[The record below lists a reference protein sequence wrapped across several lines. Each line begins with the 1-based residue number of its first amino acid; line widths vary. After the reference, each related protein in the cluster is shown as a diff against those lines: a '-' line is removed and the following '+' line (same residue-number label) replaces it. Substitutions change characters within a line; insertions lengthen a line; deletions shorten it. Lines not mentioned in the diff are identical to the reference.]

1 VSSCFTSSS
10 TNTLHRSAQLQ
21 VSQQVAHCFV
31 IGWRVKDFVSPPHPL
46 TARNSRVQCTGDRQ
60 NKPYPSLFFLIPSEG
75 GQNTQKTAIDSL
87 IYTNGVVYTMRE
99 RYFVIWD
106 CKCETRN
113 MNNNYG
119 YSFPTKDKLR
129 YFCRNCGSFKR
140 MDSGTIKV
148 KLITQSIK
156 RATVVMLDE

>member
-1 VSSCFTSSS
+1 VVWCRHVS
-10 TNTLHRSAQLQ
+10 LL
-21 VSQQVAHCFV
+21 
-31 IGWRVKDFVSPPHPL
+31 PPQTHSIAPL
-46 TARNSRVQCTGDRQ
+46 NFKYRNKLLIV
-60 NKPYPSLFFLIPSEG
+60 LFFLIPSEG